1 MQSGLY
7 GRNMS
12 LGMSSYGMGMGMP
25 QMSVDHGKGKARDI
39 DFDAA
44 FAQVHAS
51 LANQMEGARITEVT
65 DDEAEELAANL
76 ESTSLDKGKGKAAE
90 DVPYEDASFKEC
102 VSHALS
108 ILYVLR
114 LDVD

>member
-1 MQSGLY
+1 
-7 GRNMS
+7 MS

-44 FAQVHAS
+44 FAQVQAS

-65 DDEAEELAANL
+65 DDEAEQLAANL
-76 ESTSLDKGKGKAAE
+76 ERTSLDKGKGKAAE
-90 DVPYEDASFKEC
+90 DVAYEDASFKEC
-102 VSHALS
+102 VSTAFCCAS
-108 ILYVLR
+108 
-114 LDVD
+114 